1 MIRAEMEEVM
11 QIAKTVGC
19 ILIILSSTLMGFYCS
34 SELKSRIEDLKE
46 LRKIIMLLKGDIRY
60 CNTPLP
66 EAINAIAKRHD
77 GNFKDFLVRVSKKLN
92 ERSGNTFSQIWK
104 EAVENELHMT
114 SLTKKDKY
122 QMIKFGEHLG
132 YLDKEMQLN
141 TLDLYLVQL
150 DEELRGLTS
159 NVKEKTY
166 LYNSLGIMA
175 GIFISIVLA

>member
-1 MIRAEMEEVM
+1 
-11 QIAKTVGC
+11 
-19 ILIILSSTLMGFYCS
+19 
-34 SELKSRIEDLKE
+34 
-46 LRKIIMLLKGDIRY
+46 
-60 CNTPLP
+60 
-66 EAINAIAKRHD
+66 
-77 GNFKDFLVRVSKKLN
+77 
-92 ERSGNTFSQIWK
+92 
-104 EAVENELHMT
+104 MT